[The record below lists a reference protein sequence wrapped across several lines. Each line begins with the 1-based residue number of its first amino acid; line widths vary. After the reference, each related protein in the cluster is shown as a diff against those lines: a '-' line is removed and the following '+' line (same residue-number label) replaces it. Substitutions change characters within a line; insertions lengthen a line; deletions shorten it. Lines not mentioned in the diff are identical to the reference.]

1 MITHR
6 SVSPVSVIK
15 IKVAA
20 KINPFLQIVAERA
33 DGYHDLSLI
42 FQSVGIWD
50 SLELSPS
57 QEISLLCDHPDLPTD
72 RSNLALKAAYLLQE
86 KFPGRGGVAIKL
98 SKQIPI
104 GAGLGG
110 GSADCAGVMVG
121 LNHLWQLGLSREELQ
136 TLAGSL
142 GSDTA
147 FCVRG
152 GTAWGTGRGEILT
165 PLPTPDWWVVV
176 CKHRDLS
183 ISTAWAYQTYRAGRF
198 ILEPKTKT
206 IDRWQQPDQLDNDLE
221 RAVLPH
227 YPQIAEL
234 KRSLLA
240 LGATGAL
247 MSGSGA
253 AVFAIVADEG
263 AGNKLVQQIQAQFPT
278 VDCWLTRTIGE
289 GIIIGNR
296 T

>member
-136 TLAGSL
+136 TLAGFL

-234 KRSLLA
+234 KRSLLE
-240 LGATGAL
+240 LGTLGAL

-253 AVFAIVADEG
+253 AVFALVADEG

-278 VDCWLTRTIGE
+278 VDCWLTQTIGE